1 MSQELECHTIKY
13 IFAYNTRREYED
25 VFTQYFIYSI
35 FILGRIYKWLFRA
48 KIGAWFRMCGNTMG
62 ISTDVNSLSV
72 KTNRER
78 AMSIAST
85 REMRNLIPG
94 TCVPKHAKIFYILP
108 KRDTQLTL
116 EEDLKVFLYMA
127 FIQKVL
133 TLVRSLYNNAILN
146 TKDWLYHHHLYVFLV
161 K

>member
-1 MSQELECHTIKY
+1 MHTIH
-13 IFAYNTRREYED
+13 TRREYED
-25 VFTQYFIYSI
+25 VFTQYFLYNSI

-116 EEDLKVFLYMA
+116 EEDLKVFVHG
-127 FIQKVL
+127 IH
-133 TLVRSLYNNAILN
+133 TESPHIVRSLSIWNYNSFP
-146 TKDWLYHHHLYVFLV
+146 KSFDF
-161 K
+161 

>member
-1 MSQELECHTIKY
+1 
-13 IFAYNTRREYED
+13 
-25 VFTQYFIYSI
+25 
-35 FILGRIYKWLFRA
+35 
-48 KIGAWFRMCGNTMG
+48 MG

-116 EEDLKVFLYMA
+116 EEDLKVFVHA
-127 FIQKVL
+127 VFIQKVL
-133 TLVRSLYNNAILN
+133 TLVRSLSNNAILN
-146 TKDWLYHHHLYVFLV
+146 TKDWLHHRHLYVFLV

>member
-1 MSQELECHTIKY
+1 MKMYLLNTS
-13 IFAYNTRREYED
+13 YNN
-25 VFTQYFIYSI
+25 SI

-133 TLVRSLYNNAILN
+133 TQCDPCLSGITIPFQSHLIFKLNCSHALVDLFCTIQ
-146 TKDWLYHHHLYVFLV
+146 VFPETVMQLHTM
-161 K
+161 